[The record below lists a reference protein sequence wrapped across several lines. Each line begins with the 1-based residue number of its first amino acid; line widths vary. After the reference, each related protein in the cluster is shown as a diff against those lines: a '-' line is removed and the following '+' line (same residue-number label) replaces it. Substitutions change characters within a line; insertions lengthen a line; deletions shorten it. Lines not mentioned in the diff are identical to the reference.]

1 MFCRAFVSRMQ
12 LSCAIVLTLVL
23 SIPAQAA
30 ERAKVA
36 AFLEVTG
43 FDVALQS
50 IRLTAAS
57 APEMLGIDTDAFG
70 ADWTRLAD
78 DVFDTGIMHEMALD
92 ILEQTLSDKLLNHAA
107 GFYASDLGQR
117 LVEAEN
123 TSHMIEDS
131 TVKSQQGQA
140 IVAELVE
147 QGSERLGSLK
157 RMNAAID
164 TSDNGVR
171 ALQEI
176 QLRFLVAAYAAG
188 VIDLRMD
195 IDDLRALMQEQ
206 EGALRRAIQI
216 SGLSGAAF
224 TYRDFTDDEVR
235 AYAEALEHPDMQLV
249 YELMNAVQYE
259 IMANRFEELAAR
271 LAELY
276 PGQEL

>member
-1 MFCRAFVSRMQ
+1 MFRRPFVTRMQ
-12 LSCAIVLTLVL
+12 MFWAIALTLVL
-23 SIPAQAA
+23 AIPVQAA

-78 DVFDTGIMHEMALD
+78 DVFETGIMHEMALD
-92 ILEQTLSDKLLNHAA
+92 ILEQTLSDELLNHAA
-107 GFYASDLGQR
+107 AFYASDLGQR

-123 TSHMIEDS
+123 TSHMIKDS
-131 TVKSQQGQA
+131 AAKSQQGQA

-147 QGSERLGSLK
+147 QGSDRLSSLK

-171 ALQEI
+171 ALQEV

-195 IDDLRALMQEQ
+195 IDDLRTLMQEQ
-206 EGALRRAIQI
+206 EGALRRAMQI

-224 TYRDFTDDEVR
+224 TYRDFSDEEVR

-259 IMANRFEELAAR
+259 IMANRFEQLAAR

>member
-1 MFCRAFVSRMQ
+1 MFHRLFVLRLQMFRA
-12 LSCAIVLTLVL
+12 VLFAVALAL
-23 SIPAQAA
+23 PAQAA
-30 ERAKVA
+30 ERGKVE
-36 AFLEVTG
+36 AFLVVTG

-50 IRLTAAS
+50 IRLTASS

-78 DVFDTGIMHEMALD
+78 DVFETGIMHDMALD
-92 ILEQTLSDKLLNHAA
+92 ILEQTLTDELLNHAA
-107 GFYASDLGQR
+107 AFYASDLGQR

-123 TSHMIEDS
+123 ASHMMEDS
-131 TVKSQQGQA
+131 AAKSAQGEA

-147 QGSERLGSLK
+147 QGSDRLSSLK

-171 ALQEI
+171 ALQEV

-188 VIDLRMD
+188 VIELRMD
-195 IDDLRALMQEQ
+195 VDDLRTLMQEQ
-206 EGALRRAIQI
+206 EGPLRRAMQI

-224 TYRDFTDDEVR
+224 TYRDFSDEDVR